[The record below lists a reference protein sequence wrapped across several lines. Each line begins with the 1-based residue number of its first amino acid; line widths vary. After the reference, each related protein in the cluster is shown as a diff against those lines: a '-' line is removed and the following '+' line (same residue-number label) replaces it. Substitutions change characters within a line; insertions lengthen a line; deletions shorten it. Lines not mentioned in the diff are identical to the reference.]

1 MEGGGQDLI
10 HYLEYGRI
18 CIDIKP
24 PLYYEMCCNSVPN
37 RGSREY
43 RFRLGFAVPKW
54 LVPDLVLISTKS
66 EFWFWIWFCQ
76 ESKLSFGFGFGFVKN
91 QN

>member
-1 MEGGGQDLI
+1 MQSSKIGDRSLVQ
-10 HYLEYGRI
+10 H
-18 CIDIKP
+18 
-24 PLYYEMCCNSVPN
+24 MCS

-66 EFWFWIWFCQ
+66 EFRFWIWFCQ